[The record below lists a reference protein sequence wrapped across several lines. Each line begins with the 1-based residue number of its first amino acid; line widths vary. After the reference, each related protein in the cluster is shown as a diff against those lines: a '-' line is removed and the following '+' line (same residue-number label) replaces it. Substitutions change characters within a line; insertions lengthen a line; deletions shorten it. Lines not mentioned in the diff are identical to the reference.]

1 MSDRNTAAG
10 AACVQ
15 RDRDG
20 HNATFHKRQD
30 TLDALQAEGRHT
42 VLWLPPYSPDFNPI
56 EKTWAWIKRLRKQW
70 RLADVNALL
79 FWFFTLVTLC

>member
-1 MSDRNTAAG
+1 M
-10 AACVQ
+10 
-15 RDRDG
+15 
-20 HNATFHKRQD
+20 
-30 TLDALQAEGRHT
+30 

-79 FWFFTLVTLC
+79 FWFFILVTLYWRFDYTSPACKKLIRKT